1 MDIKKVVIQLPD
13 TRKEAPGW
21 HERDLDDSNSTDALI
36 SKRYGIESDILAP
49 VGASLVEAVP
59 GTAEE
64 LIQIAHD
71 ADAMLVSWGVFI
83 GEEIIS
89 KLEKCLVLA
98 VGSVGTDMVDV
109 DIATA
114 SGIVVTNTP
123 DVFIEETADHTL
135 MLLLAAARRVRQM
148 DQLVRQGKWAKGR
161 PILAGLPRLWG
172 QTLGLI
178 GFGNIGTAV
187 ARRARGFGMHII
199 AYDPYVSELKMTA
212 EHVEPVS
219 RQEVLER
226 SDYLTL
232 HPPLNDE
239 TQEMIGESE
248 FSAMK
253 DSVVFINSSRGG
265 VVDESAFIRAL
276 QSGKVAAAGLDV
288 LQDEPPAVDNPML
301 SMDNVI
307 FTPHAA
313 SATTRMRPA
322 GRRRA
327 AEEVALVLRGK
338 WPMSA
343 VNPSV
348 LPRVKLERWQPYPM
362 SRGPN
367 R

>member
-1 MDIKKVVIQLPD
+1 
-13 TRKEAPGW
+13 
-21 HERDLDDSNSTDALI
+21 
-36 SKRYGIESDILAP
+36 
-49 VGASLVEAVP
+49 
-59 GTAEE
+59 
-64 LIQIAHD
+64 
-71 ADAMLVSWGVFI
+71 
-83 GEEIIS
+83 
-89 KLEKCLVLA
+89 
-98 VGSVGTDMVDV
+98 
-109 DIATA
+109 
-114 SGIVVTNTP
+114 
-123 DVFIEETADHTL
+123 
-135 MLLLAAARRVRQM
+135 
-148 DQLVRQGKWAKGR
+148 
-161 PILAGLPRLWG
+161 
-172 QTLGLI
+172 
-178 GFGNIGTAV
+178 
-187 ARRARGFGMHII
+187 
-199 AYDPYVSELKMTA
+199 
-212 EHVEPVS
+212 
-219 RQEVLER
+219 
-226 SDYLTL
+226 
-232 HPPLNDE
+232 
-239 TQEMIGESE
+239 MIGESE